1 MDNYL
6 QLIGTFCAYLSLFK
20 VPYNIS
26 PCLGEGYEVTF
37 PWTKG
42 KVTVHDGS
50 YLNGRGFI
58 TSYDFPWNEGF
69 PFSCSPQEM
78 GEKVENYYFSL
89 QSEEPMNRYMM
100 HVGVRFTANWEIEA
114 PSEYEAWEKA
124 EMSIADIEAP
134 AGFEFADD
142 DYDILEVK
150 YNV

>member
-20 VPYNIS
+20 IPYNIS
-26 PCLGEGYEVTF
+26 PCWREGYEVTF

-58 TSYDFPWNEGF
+58 ASHDFPWNEGF

-78 GEKVENYYFSL
+78 GEKVKEYYSNL
-89 QSEEPMNRYMM
+89 QEGKNQKKHIYKI
-100 HVGVRFTANWEIEA
+100 HVGLRFVANWEVEA
-114 PSEYEAWEKA
+114 TSEEEALEKA
-124 EMSIADIEAP
+124 EASIAYVQSP
-134 AGFEFADD
+134 VGFTFAND
-142 DYDILEVK
+142 DYDILEVI
-150 YNV
+150 